1 MNVVRF
7 CVVLVVVSLVTT
19 TAYAQYNVVCQ
30 DGTCQVVRTP
40 VRNVVSA
47 AADVTRNVVRTVA
60 PEPVLYRQQATSQ
73 FVYEEA
79 PTVPVLM
86 YDMQTREI
94 RPLRAAIR
102 QRVAKF
108 FERLR
113 RPFVF
118 RRNFRS

>member
-1 MNVVRF
+1 MNVVQF
-7 CVVLVVVSLVTT
+7 CVVLVVVSLVTAT
-19 TAYAQYNVVCQ
+19 SYAQYNVVCQ

-47 AADVTRNVVRTVA
+47 TADVARNVVRTVA
-60 PEPVLYRQQATSQ
+60 PEPVLYRQQATHQ

-79 PTVPVLM
+79 PVVPVLM
-86 YDMQTREI
+86 YDMQTR
-94 RPLRAAIR
+94 AAIR
-102 QRVAKF
+102 QRVVKF

-113 RPFVF
+113 RPFMF